1 MEKQE
6 ILDRLEEIGT
16 CEDEVQRRTLLTE
29 IRDSVSEVFES
40 NTSLEEQNSKLTTEN
55 ERILGENMKLFLRV
69 SEHREPD
76 KPHTKDEPKEK
87 RSFKNLFDEK
97 GGIK

>member
-6 ILDRLEEIGT
+6 FLDRLDEIGT
-16 CEDEVQRRTLLTE
+16 CEDDVTRRTLLTE
-29 IRDSVSEVFES
+29 IRESVSEVFDS
-40 NTSLEEQNSKLTTEN
+40 NADLTDKNSKLTTEN

-69 SEHREPD
+69 GEQREPE
-76 KPHTKDEPKEK
+76 KPHVTEPKEK
-87 RSFKNLFDEK
+87 RSFENLFDEK